1 MELGEINSRFNCEL
15 QWQIDGTLPK
25 GHIYR
30 LGYPGASLLSAGL
43 VNLPIELSAE
53 RITTKASPNYRS
65 KHQFGLSEIK
75 DLVKAINNPIA
86 VFKSTRQDG
95 AKVILTELHHNGN
108 NFVVIMNNYTN
119 PHSRKEHI
127 SVNSIKSL
135 YPKDN
140 VADLINWFRSGDK
153 LIAWLDKEKALNFI
167 STQST
172 NLIAGGNEI
181 QGSTY
186 NIIKNFRNVN

>member
-1 MELGEINSRFNCEL
+1 MELEETNNRFNSEL
-15 QWQIDGTLPK
+15 QMQIDGTLPK
-25 GHIYR
+25 GHIYG
-30 LGYPGASLLSAGL
+30 LGYPSAILLSAGIE
-43 VNLPIELSAE
+43 NLSIELSSE
-53 RITTKASPNYRS
+53 RIAIKANPNYRR
-65 KHQFGLSEIK
+65 KHQFDLLSIK

-95 AKVILTELHHNGN
+95 AKVILTDLQHKGY
-108 NFVVIMNNYTN
+108 NFVVIINHYTN

-127 SVNSIKSL
+127 GVNSVKSL

-140 VADLINWFRSGDK
+140 LVDLMNWFRSGDK
-153 LIAWLDKEKALNFI
+153 LIAWINKEKALNFI

-181 QGSTY
+181 QDSTY
-186 NIIKNFRNVN
+186 NIVKNLANNR

>member
-1 MELGEINSRFNCEL
+1 MELKEINNRFNCEL
-15 QWQIDGTLPK
+15 QYQIDGTLPK

-30 LGYPGASLLSAGL
+30 LGYPEASLLSAGL
-43 VNLPIELSAE
+43 ANLPIELNSD
-53 RITTKASPNYRS
+53 RLTKKASKDYRN
-65 KHQFGLSEIK
+65 KHQFELSDIK

-95 AKVILTELHHNGN
+95 AKVILTDLYNNGN
-108 NFVVIMNNYTN
+108 NFVVIMNHYTN

-181 QGSTY
+181 QSSTY
-186 NIIKNFRNVN
+186 NIIKNFTNVN

>member
-1 MELGEINSRFNCEL
+1 MELEETNNRFNNEL
-15 QWQIDGTLPK
+15 QMQIDGTLPK
-25 GHIYR
+25 GHIYD
-30 LGYPGASLLSAGL
+30 LGYPSAILLSAGIE
-43 VNLPIELSAE
+43 NLLIELSAE
-53 RITTKASPNYRS
+53 RIAIKASPDYRR
-65 KHQFGLSEIK
+65 KHHFDLPSIK

-95 AKVILTELHHNGN
+95 AKVILTDLLHNGCH
-108 NFVVIMNNYTN
+108 FVVIMNHYTN

-127 SVNSIKSL
+127 SVNSVKSL

-140 VADLINWFRSGDK
+140 VADLMNWFRSGDK
-153 LIAWLDKEKALNFI
+153 LIAWVDKEKALNFI

-181 QGSTY
+181 QSSTY
-186 NIIKNFRNVN
+186 NIVKNLANSE

>member
-1 MELGEINSRFNCEL
+1 MELEHINRQFNEEL
-15 QWQIDGTLPK
+15 QQQIDGTLPK
-25 GHIYR
+25 GHIYC
-30 LGYPGASLLSAGL
+30 LGYPGTNLLAAGL
-43 VNLPIELSAE
+43 LNLPIELNSD
-53 RITTKASPNYRS
+53 RLTKKASPDYRRR
-65 KHQFGLSEIK
+65 HQFDLRDIK

-95 AKVILTELHHNGN
+95 AKVILTELQHNGS
-108 NFVVIMNNYTN
+108 NFVVIMNHYTN

-127 SVNSIKSL
+127 NINSVKSL

-140 VADLINWFRSGDK
+140 LSDLMNWFRSGDK
-153 LIAWLDKEKALNFI
+153 LIAWIDKEKALNFI

-181 QGSTY
+181 QSSTY
-186 NIIKNFRNVN
+186 NIIKNFTNG